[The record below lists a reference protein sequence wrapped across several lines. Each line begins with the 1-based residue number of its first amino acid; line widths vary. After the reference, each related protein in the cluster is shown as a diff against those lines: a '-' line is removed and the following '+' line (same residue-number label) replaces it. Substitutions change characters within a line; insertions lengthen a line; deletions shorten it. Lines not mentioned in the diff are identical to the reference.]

1 MLSYPVHDV
10 KIDGNRISSQLGY
23 GTLVKKQV
31 DHVNS
36 TASVPPRLHPVSTTI
51 LDREERIRA
60 YWMSE
65 MLDSMST
72 VGVEWETGAS
82 PPTSNG
88 ILPCSDSLWAFP
100 EHIINIWSFGQ
111 FRYSSAFSLCIIL
124 ATNELWFVHGFL
136 QKPWDLNDTHDRIQ
150 WQTEAQKI
158 DERLT
163 AWREEFVAA
172 VYRLINAEYAEEE
185 RAEMDPNIVLTNCV
199 LDV

>member
-1 MLSYPVHDV
+1 
-10 KIDGNRISSQLGY
+10 
-23 GTLVKKQV
+23 
-31 DHVNS
+31 
-36 TASVPPRLHPVSTTI
+36 
-51 LDREERIRA
+51 
-60 YWMSE
+60 MSE

-72 VGVEWETGAS
+72 VGVDWDTGAS
-82 PPTSNG
+82 PPIPNG

-100 EHIINIWSFGQ
+100 EHIINVWSFGQ
-111 FRYSSAFSLCIIL
+111 FRYSSAFSLCIIFS
-124 ATNELWFVHGFL
+124 TNELWGILRFL
-136 QKPWDLNDTHDRIQ
+136 QKTWDLSNTHDRIQ

-199 LDV
+199 LDVYVRHPLFKIANLANLFQVRSFFYFSECLRYPEKLTHLQNR